1 MVEGSHVVC
10 GRAAVGCGMQ
20 GVRAPVLLCLR
31 ALPGSQ
37 GHEGDY
43 IAHRFSST
51 VSYIKIVNMSI
62 MSTNVYSIRIDD
74 RVRRMMDEMNDVN
87 WQVEIR
93 QSVERIVRE
102 KKKQKLLAEAKEL
115 WEDQIP
121 NKIGAAEMIR
131 EDRDAR

>member
-1 MVEGSHVVC
+1 MKEI
-10 GRAAVGCGMQ
+10 
-20 GVRAPVLLCLR
+20 
-31 ALPGSQ
+31 GSQ
-37 GHEGDY
+37 
-43 IAHRFSST
+43 IPINRF
-51 VSYIKIVNMSI
+51 INIIVNISI

-74 RVRRMMDEMNDVN
+74 RVRRMMDEMSDVN

-115 WEDQIP
+115 WKDQIP

-131 EDRDAR
+131 VDRDAR